1 VTESCRCSQRFR
13 APLPAY
19 QANRGVELVIDI
31 VRQKRPNLL
40 KTMLMQPWNCLA
52 GIATTK
58 IF

>member
-31 VRQKRPNLL
+31 ASAKATQLTEDNVNANLE
-40 KTMLMQPWNCLA
+40 TV
-52 GIATTK
+52 
-58 IF
+58 